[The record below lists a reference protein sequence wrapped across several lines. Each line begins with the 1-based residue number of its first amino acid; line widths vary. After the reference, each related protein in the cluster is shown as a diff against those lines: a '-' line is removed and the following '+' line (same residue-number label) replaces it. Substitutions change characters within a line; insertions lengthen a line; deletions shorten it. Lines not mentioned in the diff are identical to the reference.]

1 MVGWVFFRADTLQQA
16 VAFLR
21 RDGGHARAR
30 PAAVRVAWYLTPEVW
45 LALAAGVVGSAPVV
59 PALVRAVDRSA
70 LSEVEGRRLARVEAA
85 ATAALMVVLFAS
97 ILQIAGRSYNPFI
110 YFRF

>member
-16 VAFLR
+16 VAYLSAMA
-21 RDGGHARAR
+21 GMRA
-30 PAAVRVAWYLTPEVW
+30 PGLQPFDVAWFLTPEVS

-70 LSEVEGRRLARVEAA
+70 LSEAEVAWPVRGRRRDRGAHGGA
-85 ATAALMVVLFAS
+85 
-97 ILQIAGRSYNPFI
+97 
-110 YFRF
+110 FRLDSADRGPEL

>member
-1 MVGWVFFRADTLQQA
+1 MAGMRAPGLQP
-16 VAFLR
+16 F
-21 RDGGHARAR
+21 D
-30 PAAVRVAWYLTPEVW
+30 VAWFLTPEVS

-70 LSEVEGRRLARVEAA
+70 LSEAEGPALSEAEGPGRFVEAA
-85 ATAALMVVLFAS
+85 ATAALMVVLFVS
-97 ILQIAGRSYNPFI
+97 ILQIAGRSYDPFI